1 MEQIKH
7 KVNEVIEKITEDGIH
22 LDDVDV
28 LGKLIDIH
36 KDISNEEYWEIKEE
50 NMRYRNYGRMDYDD
64 MSYGRGRRRDSRGR
78 YMEQSRER
86 YRGHDMID
94 DMRDNYTRYYEGR
107 EEARRGNYGAK
118 EDSMKSLEYMLQS
131 AYDFMC
137 MLSDEADSQ
146 EEVELVQ
153 KYARK
158 ISEL

>member
-1 MEQIKH
+1 MGDVKH
-7 KVNEVIEKITEDGIH
+7 KIKDVINRLTENEINDGDI
-22 LDDVDV
+22 DK
-28 LGKLIDIH
+28 LGKLIDMH
-36 KDISNEEYWEIKEE
+36 KDLSNEEYWKIKEDA
-50 NMRYRNYGRMDYDD
+50 MRYGNYNRPDYDD
-64 MSYGRGRRRDSRGR
+64 MSYGRRRRDSRGR
-78 YMEQSRER
+78 YMEPARGR
-86 YRGHDMID
+86 YRGNDMLNE
-94 DMRDNYTRYYEGR
+94 MNDNYTRYYESR
-107 EEARRGNYGAK
+107 EDGRRGNYGAK

>member
-1 MEQIKH
+1 MEQVKH
-7 KVNEVIEKITEDGIH
+7 KVNEVIEKMTEKGIH
-22 LDDVDV
+22 PEDIDM
-28 LGKLIDIH
+28 LGKLVDIH
-36 KDISNEEYWEIKEE
+36 KDISNEEYWKIKEE
-50 NMRYRNYGRMDYDD
+50 VMRYSNYGRMNYDD
-64 MSYGRGRRRDSRGR
+64 TSYGRRRRDSRGR
-78 YMEQSRER
+78 YMEQSRGR
-86 YRGHDMID
+86 YRGNDMLD
-94 DMRDNYTRYYEGR
+94 EMNDNYTRYHESR
-107 EEARRGNYGAK
+107 EEGRRGNYGAK